1 MNLFKKNLNSYL
13 FWFITIAAPLVIT
26 LQNIFVV
33 PDNTETFF
41 HTHYNNFIIFKQSF
55 FHLIQHKNLYLG
67 YASEHEDLYKYS
79 PTFALFMGVFGVFP
93 NWLGLFIWNLL
104 GAFILM
110 YAITKVVVEKNKRLL
125 LFLFM
130 LPEFVLTIQNSQ
142 SNAIITGFVLLAFY
156 VLNKGEN
163 GLAALLII
171 ATVFIK
177 LFTLVALIMFLFYPN
192 KIKSAIYV
200 FIWGIIF
207 LCLPLIAVGGNDLYQ
222 QYLNWVVMLKND
234 HSISYGLSFIS
245 FLHGIHLFTVNK
257 LAVLIFG
264 IIVLLL
270 PLFRYNYWNND
281 QYKRNYLFFILIWMV
296 VFNHKAES
304 PSYIIAITACGLW
317 AYFNDNAKYR
327 FVLIVLCFIFS
338 SLVCTDI
345 FPASFRNGFIQTYSI
360 KAIMPS
366 VFLFVIAAGLLF
378 KKEPKQNNFNF
389 EAAL

>member
-1 MNLFKKNLNSYL
+1 MYLFKKNLNSYL
-13 FWFITIAAPLVIT
+13 FWFITIAAPLAIT

-33 PDNTETFF
+33 PNNAETFY
-41 HTHYNNFIIFKQSF
+41 THYNNFIIFKQSF
-55 FHLIQHKNLYLG
+55 FHLIQHKNLYRV
-67 YASEHEDLYKYS
+67 YANEYEDLYKYS
-79 PTFALFMGVFGVFP
+79 PTFALFMGIFGFFP

-110 YAITKVVVEKNKRLL
+110 YAVTKFVVEKNKRLL

-142 SNAIITGFVLLAFY
+142 SNAIITGFILLAFY
-156 VLNKGEN
+156 ALNHGKN
-163 GLAALLII
+163 GVAALLII

-192 KIKSAIYV
+192 KIKSAMYAV
-200 FIWGIIF
+200 MWSIIF
-207 LCLPLIAVGGNDLYQ
+207 ICLPTIAIGGNELYQ
-222 QYLNWVVMLKND
+222 QYLNWLVMLKND

-245 FLHGIHLFTVNK
+245 LLHGMHLFVINK
-257 LAVLIFG
+257 LIVLIFG
-264 IIVLLL
+264 IVVLLL

-281 QYKRNYLFFILIWMV
+281 LYKRNYLFFILIWMV

-317 AYFNDNAKYR
+317 AYFNANVKYR

-345 FPASFRNGFIQTYSI
+345 FPASFRNGFIEVYSI

-378 KKEPKQNNFNF
+378 KKEPKQNNLNS
-389 EAAL
+389 EATL